1 MIRSVSSL
9 VTFQESWVSTVIA
22 SIVSLRLFV
31 TSFRQ
36 TQTLPPR
43 NNSRSEHWAALPG
56 AKIWSNHF
64 WNEDEARET
73 ETEETRDT
81 PERRMGLI
89 RHKHCSHLGTSIRY
103 PSQVFCGDLFWF
115 KRFREKTRFNNIFW
129 SDNFMLRDKA
139 EIYLEFLKTR
149 NILSSIKRK
158 SNKPAGSYYVQF

>member
-22 SIVSLRLFV
+22 VFHCESAFV
-31 TSFRQ
+31 CNQQ

-73 ETEETRDT
+73 ETDETRDT
-81 PERRMGLI
+81 PEENG
-89 RHKHCSHLGTSIRY
+89 SH
-103 PSQVFCGDLFWF
+103 
-115 KRFREKTRFNNIFW
+115 
-129 SDNFMLRDKA
+129 
-139 EIYLEFLKTR
+139 
-149 NILSSIKRK
+149 
-158 SNKPAGSYYVQF
+158 